1 MIAAD
6 VLQFVLRLSGAEGVL
21 LSTAVFRELKREID
35 ALTGAKA
42 LHHVADLLLTGR
54 ARICAQVSRGKEI
67 GYYKGITIG
76 VETRGVTTFSHVVKS
91 SKEKC
96 DNDVT
101 QTIINKF
108 IGIYPRVPLIIFD
121 ALFWELH
128 SDEEKKD
135 AIQQFLFAV
144 KIIRKYLT
152 DLNIVVL
159 SPSSELIDLIN
170 SFRNR
175 INVVTYTSSIALP
188 NKGVILD
195 PYSNESLT
203 IEDVLQADAIVVGL
217 LVDSKFP
224 RPYATY
230 AMSLIRRLPY
240 TRKAIV
246 YKGSVVGVPKEIN
259 KIVEIL
265 LKARFEGM
273 SVDNA
278 VKDAMGIDNKIYRIV
293 YEVSKLC
300 SKGKVVDK
308 ETIVSIMEELSL
320 DKKYLSRVISRI
332 KALNCW
338 REGIEL

>member
-1 MIAAD
+1 MIPAD

-35 ALTGAKA
+35 VLTGAKV
-42 LHHVADLLLTGR
+42 LHHVANLLLTGR

-67 GYYKGITIG
+67 GHYKGITVG
-76 VETRGVTTFSHVVKS
+76 VEVKGVTTFDYVVKS
-91 SKEKC
+91 NKEKC

-101 QTIINKF
+101 QIIISKF
-108 IGIYPRVPLIIFD
+108 IDIYPRVPLIIFD

-144 KIIRKYLT
+144 KTIRKYLT

-175 INVVTYTSSIALP
+175 INVITPASSITLP

-203 IEDVLQADAIVVGL
+203 IEEVLQADAIVVGL
-217 LVDSKFP
+217 LVDSRFP

-240 TRKAIV
+240 IRKAIV
-246 YKGSVVGVPKEIN
+246 YKGSIVGVPKEIN
-259 KIVEIL
+259 KIIEIL
-265 LKARFEGM
+265 LKVRFEGM
-273 SVDNA
+273 SLDNA
-278 VKDAMGIDNKIYRIV
+278 VKDTMGVDNKIYRVV

-300 SKGKVVDK
+300 GKGKTVDK

-320 DKKYLSRVISRI
+320 DKKYFNRVISRI

-338 REGIEL
+338 RESVEL